1 MSSSVPFTNGSTT
14 SAGPGIDRVPPLA
27 STSTSPSF
35 SPARPPNGAVRSI
48 RERERSGDDQQ
59 ISQILAEMSQQSAS
73 TASVPA
79 PDPPQAPRARL
90 SRPRRSN
97 PDYRDSASLSPPTF
111 AAPRLPDVSSLDR
124 VYSPPPPVASTST
137 LPAAEATLP
146 PPPPSKQVAVNG
158 EEGKTPA
165 PDKSKPKPK
174 AAAKAKPKKGR
185 GKSDE
190 HKGMPEEE
198 WEKSRRANHKEVE
211 RRRRETINQGLDQL
225 QALLPPPPPPLVP
238 PGTPGAQRQ
247 NKSDILGHAINHI
260 KEMRQSAQVDYNTW
274 TLEKLLKDQEIK
286 KGQQEI
292 ASLKEENM
300 ALRKRLQE
308 LEGSGEQGGGGE
320 GEEER
325 NAKRRRIE
333 GETVS

>member
-1 MSSSVPFTNGSTT
+1 M
-14 SAGPGIDRVPPLA
+14 
-27 STSTSPSF
+27 
-35 SPARPPNGAVRSI
+35 
-48 RERERSGDDQQ
+48 
-59 ISQILAEMSQQSAS
+59 
-73 TASVPA
+73 
-79 PDPPQAPRARL
+79 
-90 SRPRRSN
+90 
-97 PDYRDSASLSPPTF
+97 
-111 AAPRLPDVSSLDR
+111 
-124 VYSPPPPVASTST
+124 ASTST

-146 PPPPSKQVAVNG
+146 PPPPSKQVVVNG
-158 EEGKTPA
+158 EEGKAPA
-165 PDKSKPKPK
+165 SEKPKPKPK

-198 WEKSRRANHKEVE
+198 WEKSRRANHVRFRNRSLSLQTWTEIVCPPIMQKEVE

-308 LEGSGEQGGGGE
+308 LEGSVEQGGGGE

-333 GETVS
+333 GETVL